1 MKFRIRKNSAQS
13 AAQSPAP
20 APDIRLRSWI
30 GLAALGFLLGL
41 IAFMPASLFEG
52 LANRAL
58 APQAQVRI
66 GDGSIWAGRGVL
78 SLTAGGGANNIP
90 FSWRFDPP
98 ALLRLRAGVKLD
110 LDSAVLAG
118 KVRVALGIRSIEVR
132 DASLRIDASLIG
144 AANSM
149 AGLLGPA
156 GSLLVET
163 PAGEAVVGSYR
174 GPLLAGGNLKVRAE
188 NILLRTVAARALGNY
203 DIDVALRDTAAEFR
217 ITQASGPLKLDGG
230 GSIKWSLPHQLS
242 YRGIAGAPADAAEVL
257 APLRLIGR
265 PMADGRVQIDYQGG
279 W

>member
-20 APDIRLRSWI
+20 GPDIRLGSWI
-30 GLAALGFLLGL
+30 GSAAFAFLLGL
-41 IAFMPASLFEG
+41 I
-52 LANRAL
+52 
-58 APQAQVRI
+58 
-66 GDGSIWAGRGVL
+66 GSWV
-78 SLTAGGGANNIP
+78 
-90 FSWRFDPP
+90 
-98 ALLRLRAGVKLD
+98 V
-110 LDSAVLAG
+110 
-118 KVRVALGIRSIEVR
+118 
-132 DASLRIDASLIG
+132 DA
-144 AANSM
+144 
-149 AGLLGPA
+149 
-156 GSLLVET
+156 

-174 GPLLAGGNLKVRAE
+174 GTLLAGGNLKVRAE